1 MHANHHE
8 ERENMEAGE
17 IGVWTGLKQV
27 RTGDSL
33 CHAED
38 SVLMEVIQFPEPVIS
53 MAVEPKVK
61 GDSKKLEDALE
72 RMMEEDP
79 TLKVSLNPETGQKLL
94 SGMGELH
101 LEVVR
106 DRVLREY
113 NLNVR
118 VGNPQVAYRETVSR
132 KAAAKVTV
140 DRVMAGNRIFA
151 GMTLELAPAPR
162 GDGVVIDFDPAVSN
176 LPKTIRS
183 AVREALGMAASC
195 GISGIYPLVDVRM
208 RIIGAEYQESESSD
222 SAFMIAAS
230 QAYEKALRQSDP
242 VLLEPMM
249 RLEIVTPEEFNG
261 DVIGDLN
268 ARRGRIL
275 DLETR
280 GPERIIISEVPL
292 STMFGYATVLRSLSR
307 GRAAYTMEPFKFEVV
322 PREVQEKILGWSKI

>member
-1 MHANHHE
+1 
-8 ERENMEAGE
+8 
-17 IGVWTGLKQV
+17 
-27 RTGDSL
+27 
-33 CHAED
+33 
-38 SVLMEVIQFPEPVIS
+38 
-53 MAVEPKVK
+53 
-61 GDSKKLEDALE
+61 
-72 RMMEEDP
+72 
-79 TLKVSLNPETGQKLL
+79 
-94 SGMGELH
+94 
-101 LEVVR
+101 
-106 DRVLREY
+106 LREY